1 MTGRRFASDRLTMDA
16 AVVFALFAVFT
27 VSVIMALLAGAGVY
41 RSVAEQ
47 ISESFSQRT
56 AEAYIISKIRHA
68 DGLDSSGSLL
78 VAVTKIDE
86 ADALALY
93 EEYDGGCDV
102 TYIYW
107 RDGWLCELFAGAD
120 ETLDPDMGERIIQ
133 TEGFTV
139 TQNGSLLTIDTGSG
153 RQYVTLRSIE

>member
-27 VSVIMALLAGAGVY
+27 VSVILALLAGAGVY

-47 ISESFSQRT
+47 ISESFSERT

-68 DGLDSSGSLL
+68 DGLDSSGAPL
-78 VAVTKIDE
+78 VAITQIGG

-93 EEYDGGCDV
+93 EEYEGGRDV

-107 RDGWLCELFAGAD
+107 RDGWLCELYAGAD
-120 ETLDPDMGERIIQ
+120 ETPDPEMGERIIQ
-133 TEGFTV
+133 TEGFSV
-139 TQNGSLLTIDTGSG
+139 SQNGQLLTIDTGSG
-153 RQYVTLRSIE
+153 TQYVTLRGTR